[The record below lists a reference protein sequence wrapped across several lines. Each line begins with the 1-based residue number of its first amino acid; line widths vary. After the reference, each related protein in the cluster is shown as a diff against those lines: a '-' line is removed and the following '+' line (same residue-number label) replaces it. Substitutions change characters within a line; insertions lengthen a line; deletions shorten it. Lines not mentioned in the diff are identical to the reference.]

1 MLPKPWRQALLLIGV
16 GLAAGLGGYGVARL
30 MHPAT
35 PAATAPELT
44 ASKEFSLPDLAGKP
58 HRLADYRG
66 KLVLL
71 NFWAT
76 WCPPCRREIPG
87 FVRLQQHYGS
97 QGLQIIGISVD
108 NPEAV
113 ARFWQ
118 EMKIN
123 YPLLLADDSV
133 YELMGAYGN
142 RDAGLPYSVIIGRD
156 GQAVATKLGA
166 YEEKELEAQLKSL
179 LARKNPG

>member
-1 MLPKPWRQALLLIGV
+1 MSRKLRFALLAVALGTGAAALGFMAHQLWRATSVSVPGGAAEFALI
-16 GLAAGLGGYGVARL
+16 
-30 MHPAT
+30 
-35 PAATAPELT
+35 
-44 ASKEFSLPDLAGKP
+44 DLAGKT

-87 FVRLQQHYGS
+87 FIRLQQRYGR
-97 QGLQIIGISVD
+97 QGLQIVGISID

-113 ARFWQ
+113 ARYWQ

-123 YPLLLADDSV
+123 YPLLLADDSTFA
-133 YELMGAYGN
+133 LMTAYGN
-142 RDAGLPYSVIIGRD
+142 ASGGLPYSVLIRPD
-156 GQAVATKLGA
+156 GGIAAVKLGA
-166 YEEKELEAQLKSL
+166 YEEPELEKLITSL
-179 LARKNPG
+179 LPGKIPTGG

>member
-1 MLPKPWRQALLLIGV
+1 VSRKLRFALLAAALGIG
-16 GLAAGLGGYGVARL
+16 AAALGFMAHQLWRATTASL
-30 MHPAT
+30 PAT
-35 PAATAPELT
+35 AT
-44 ASKEFSLPDLAGKP
+44 EFALPDLAGKT
-58 HRLADYRG
+58 HRLADYSG

-87 FVRLQQHYGS
+87 FIRLQQRYGS
-97 QGLQIIGISVD
+97 QGLQIVGISVD

-113 ARFWQ
+113 ARYWQ

-133 YELMGAYGN
+133 YGLMAAYGN
-142 RDAGLPYSVIIGRD
+142 SQGGLPYSVLIQPNGEV
-156 GQAVATKLGA
+156 VANRIGA
-166 YEEKELEAQLKSL
+166 YEEQELEAL
-179 LARKNPG
+179 LLPLLPAK